1 MGSRRGAAGA
11 NRYLG
16 SRSRAAI
23 QQVQS
28 GGWTPAG
35 MEMFLDG
42 HSKIVTR
49 VENCVQRAVHI
60 SFSVV
65 DGRGSRDT

>member
-1 MGSRRGAAGA
+1 
-11 NRYLG
+11 
-16 SRSRAAI
+16 
-23 QQVQS
+23 
-28 GGWTPAG
+28 
-35 MEMFLDG
+35 MFLDG

-65 DGRGSRDT
+65 DGRGSRDTESEGAGSRKQLNGGVEFSKRCNIRNDD